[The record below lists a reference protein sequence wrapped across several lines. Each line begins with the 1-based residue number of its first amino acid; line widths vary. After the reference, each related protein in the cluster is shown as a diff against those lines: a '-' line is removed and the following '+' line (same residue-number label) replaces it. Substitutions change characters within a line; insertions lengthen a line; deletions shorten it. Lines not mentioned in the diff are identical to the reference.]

1 MFIKKKCIHLWGNG
15 RGKTL
20 TTEQKMNRKE
30 YIKSAVAIAV
40 IIIVVLGFFVVLSY
54 ALNAQ
59 VPVRVVESGS
69 MCVPYGAFC
78 DGWSHAFDP
87 TLHIGD
93 IIIIEGVKPEDIN
106 INYPN
111 SDIIVYQNPTN
122 PTATPIVHRVV
133 AKYQVDGVWYF
144 QTKGDGNGT
153 PWPTNVSQSEY
164 DSNTLWHTGQGVP
177 QNLVLGKVVMRIP
190 YFGHITLFLRNNS
203 WGLPLIIALIVIL
216 LLIEFIVPLTRRNK
230 GKNAAEKGGS
240 VPTAQQFTLLSG

>member
-1 MFIKKKCIHLWGNG
+1 LSQS
-15 RGKTL
+15 
-20 TTEQKMNRKE
+20 QKNNRKE
-30 YIKSAVAIAV
+30 TIKSIAAIGL
-40 IIIVVLGFFVVLSY
+40 IVVVVLSFFLGLSF
-54 ALNAQ
+54 ALNAE

-78 DGWSHAFDP
+78 DGWSHAFSQ

-106 INYPN
+106 ANYPN
-111 SDIIVYQNPTN
+111 SDIIVYQNPNN

-133 AKYQVDGVWYF
+133 AKYQIDGIWYF

-153 PWPTNVSQSEY
+153 PYPEAVSSSEY

-190 YFGHITLFLRNNS
+190 YFGHITLFLRNNT

-216 LLIEFIVPLTRRNK
+216 LLIEFIVPFIRRSQARK
-230 GKNAAEKGGS
+230 KMATGS
-240 VPTAQQFTLLSG
+240 DSEPSVQQFTLLSG

>member
-1 MFIKKKCIHLWGNG
+1 MSQS
-15 RGKTL
+15 
-20 TTEQKMNRKE
+20 QKNNRKE
-30 YIKSAVAIAV
+30 TIKSIAAIGL
-40 IIIVVLGFFVVLSY
+40 IVVVVLSFFLGLSF
-54 ALNAQ
+54 ALNAE

-78 DGWSHAFDP
+78 DGWSHAFSQ

-93 IIIIEGVKPEDIN
+93 IIIIEGVKPEDLN
-106 INYPN
+106 ANYPN
-111 SDIIVYQNPTN
+111 SDIIVYQNPNN

-133 AKYQVDGVWYF
+133 AKYQIDGVWYF

-153 PWPTNVSQSEY
+153 PYPEAVSSSEY

-190 YFGHITLFLRNNS
+190 YFGHITLFLRNNT

-216 LLIEFIVPLTRRNK
+216 LLIEFIVPFIRRGQARK
-230 GKNAAEKGGS
+230 KMATGS
-240 VPTAQQFTLLSG
+240 DSESSVQQFTLLSG

>member
-1 MFIKKKCIHLWGNG
+1 LSQN
-15 RGKTL
+15 
-20 TTEQKMNRKE
+20 QKNNRKE
-30 YIKSAVAIAV
+30 YIKSAAAIGLIV
-40 IIIVVLGFFVVLSY
+40 IVVLSFFVGLSFV
-54 ALNAQ
+54 LNAQ

-69 MCVPYGAFC
+69 MCVPYDAFC
-78 DGWSHAFDP
+78 DGWSHAFSP

-93 IIIIEGVKPEDIN
+93 IIIIEGVNPDTIN
-106 INYPN
+106 SDYPN

-153 PWPTNVSQSEY
+153 PYPTTVSSSEY

-216 LLIEFIVPLTRRNK
+216 LLIEFIVPFIRRSK
-230 GKNAAEKGGS
+230 ARKKISVGGGEPA
-240 VPTAQQFTLLSG
+240 VQQFTLLSG

>member
-1 MFIKKKCIHLWGNG
+1 LSQN
-15 RGKTL
+15 
-20 TTEQKMNRKE
+20 QKSNRKE
-30 YIKSAVAIAV
+30 YIKSAAAIGLIV
-40 IIIVVLGFFVVLSY
+40 IVVLGFFVGLSF
-54 ALNAQ
+54 ALNAE

-78 DGWSHAFDP
+78 DGWSHAFSP

-93 IIIIEGVKPEDIN
+93 IIIIQGVNPEEIN
-106 INYPN
+106 ADYPN

-153 PWPTNVSQSEY
+153 PYPESVSSSEY

-216 LLIEFIVPLTRRNK
+216 LLIEFILPYARKNQAKNK
-230 GKNAAEKGGS
+230 VVAGSGGE
-240 VPTAQQFTLLSG
+240 PTVQQFTLSG